1 MNILVL
7 KERTDGEMLLGCDTA
22 MQLGVSKTTKAEDH
36 KRKTEMRPTV
46 ASLVSEYDCF
56 FHGIGKHKHVKLKIR
71 VDESI
76 TPVAQVNRKIPY
88 HYQDK
93 VKEELRKLED
103 GGVIE
108 AVREAEPARWLSPL
122 VTQQKKREG
131 EIRICVDMR
140 KPKGAMK
147 REKREFPTIED
158 VFQELNGAG
167 EILQA

>member
-1 MNILVL
+1 
-7 KERTDGEMLLGCDTA
+7 
-22 MQLGVSKTTKAEDH
+22 
-36 KRKTEMRPTV
+36 MRPTV
-46 ASLVSEYDCF
+46 ASLVSEYDCLF
-56 FHGIGKHKHVKLKIR
+56 QGIGKHKHAKVKTG

-76 TPVAQVNRKIPY
+76 TPVAQVNRKILY

-108 AVREAEPARWLSPL
+108 AVRKGEPTRWLSPL

-140 KPKGAMK
+140 KPNGAMK
-147 REKREFPTIED
+147 RENREFPTTERCTS
-158 VFQELNGAG
+158 GAEWGG